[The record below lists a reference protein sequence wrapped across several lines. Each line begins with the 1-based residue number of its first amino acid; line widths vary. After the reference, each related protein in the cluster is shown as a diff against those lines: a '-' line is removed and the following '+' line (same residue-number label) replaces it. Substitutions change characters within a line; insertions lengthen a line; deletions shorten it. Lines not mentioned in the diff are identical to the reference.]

1 MYLRSLLPSFVAAL
15 ICHTAFADSAIE
27 PLVGFEMG
35 PGNPGGAPLFLHP
48 NGNFYATSIMG
59 GAFGYQNF
67 SPIRIGYG
75 TVFQVSASGQV
86 GGLSFANAFGSIP
99 GDTPNPNL
107 VLSSDGWLW
116 GSTTKGAPAQSNG
129 TIFRVHPDQGV
140 FQTIYNVSGG
150 GTNPVSNLVRDP
162 ATGRFWGTAGATTF
176 SIDELTGT
184 YFPGG
189 VAPTINTSEVD
200 DGAGFRWGVTAAG
213 GTSGN
218 GTIYKTEI
226 ANSTTTTVVNFSG
239 TTGSFQGKTPLGPL
253 VKEGGF
259 LWGVTKEGG
268 SGTSPGLGV
277 IFKVEIATG
286 AYTSVVRFGSLT
298 GVNAGMNTPSNA
310 LAADGKGYLWGFAS
324 PGVANGANG
333 WSIYKIKTS
342 DNSLTRVSEFGP
354 GTNNTVLTALN
365 NASAPKGR
373 MPYKGLTG
381 SATSPYLWG
390 TTSEGGTKGFG
401 TLFRYDPATN
411 LYEVMV
417 NFTGTTGAALGGRAN
432 GRLHL
437 DENDVV
443 WGTTEVGGTGNS
455 GTVFKFDPA
464 TRVFTT
470 IHSFNLGG
478 NGGFPRSGLVDGGDG
493 FLWGTASSSPNGVIY
508 RVNKSTST
516 LGVAYAFTSALVA
529 EGSTP
534 EGDLVL
540 DGDGN
545 LWGTTTGGGTSSN
558 GVLYKFVPSTLT
570 YTAMVKFSG
579 ADTAPNP
586 GRQPSGPLVLDDDG
600 NIWGTTVYN
609 VFKYSPGTAT
619 YTNVFNYNENT
630 LALPVKSVS
639 VGTISK
645 TAVGN
650 ICFLGT
656 EGTKELT
663 TSGDSGRMSYRAVV
677 YEIDPATD
685 VTTKLHSLMEA
696 GAGLAGPAELSP
708 AGGLYEHTDGFF
720 YGITKNGGVTE
731 DLEPAGGG
739 MIYRVSTGPAVMTQ
753 PYWTPTVT
761 NFYTLVSN
769 NTATLRGYA
778 NPNNNDITCEFEW
791 GPTTAFGNT
800 VSATL
805 SSGAGGNGDVGS
817 IYSAALSDL
826 TASTTYFYRFIARTA
841 SGEPSY
847 GPVRS
852 FVTGAQ
858 ASYPPA
864 AEIRV
869 ESPIGQSLTNNVDA
883 LDLGQLRVGQS
894 VKQAVVIRNI
904 SAAAS
909 LTGLSASISDGDAS
923 NFVITT
929 PLGVNTLAGGVSG
942 GLLITFTPSDAG
954 PRSSTLTITSN
965 DSDEAS
971 FEVQLTGEG
980 IVEPEIEVD
989 APGPLTLENGHSFD
1003 FGTSAINSGAARTF
1017 TIRNTGNAEL
1027 AGLDVSIT
1035 GMDSGDF
1042 AVTTE
1047 PGTSVAASG
1056 DTTFVITFTPSAGGA
1071 RSATIEIANDD
1082 ADENPF

>member
-1 MYLRSLLPSFVAAL
+1 M
-15 ICHTAFADSAIE
+15 
-27 PLVGFEMG
+27 
-35 PGNPGGAPLFLHP
+35 
-48 NGNFYATSIMG
+48 
-59 GAFGYQNF
+59 
-67 SPIRIGYG
+67 
-75 TVFQVSASGQV
+75 
-86 GGLSFANAFGSIP
+86 
-99 GDTPNPNL
+99 
-107 VLSSDGWLW
+107 
-116 GSTTKGAPAQSNG
+116 
-129 TIFRVHPDQGV
+129 
-140 FQTIYNVSGG
+140 
-150 GTNPVSNLVRDP
+150 
-162 ATGRFWGTAGATTF
+162 
-176 SIDELTGT
+176 
-184 YFPGG
+184 
-189 VAPTINTSEVD
+189 
-200 DGAGFRWGVTAAG
+200 
-213 GTSGN
+213 
-218 GTIYKTEI
+218 
-226 ANSTTTTVVNFSG
+226 
-239 TTGSFQGKTPLGPL
+239 
-253 VKEGGF
+253 
-259 LWGVTKEGG
+259 
-268 SGTSPGLGV
+268 
-277 IFKVEIATG
+277 
-286 AYTSVVRFGSLT
+286 VRFGSLT

-619 YTNVFNYNENT
+619 YTNVFNYYENT